1 MDDSLIK
8 VKYDIVELISY
19 KRNKF
24 KYYRKNV
31 VIIIAWLITI

>member
-24 KYYRKNV
+24 KYYRKT
-31 VIIIAWLITI
+31 LLL